1 MQSPIQKLLL
11 VLEQGERMNH
21 NNGNVNSVFTTFIKL
36 VNDLKLPQQETDA
49 LNKAFTDGRFY
60 KPHIEKQITNYFK
73 QEYDGKKD

>member
-21 NNGNVNSVFTTFIKL
+21 INGEVNSVFTTFIKL

-49 LNKAFTDGRFY
+49 LNKAFKDGRFY

-73 QEYDGKKD
+73 QEYNGKKD

>member
-21 NNGNVNSVFTTFIKL
+21 INGEVNSVFTTFIKL

-73 QEYDGKKD
+73 QEYNGKKD